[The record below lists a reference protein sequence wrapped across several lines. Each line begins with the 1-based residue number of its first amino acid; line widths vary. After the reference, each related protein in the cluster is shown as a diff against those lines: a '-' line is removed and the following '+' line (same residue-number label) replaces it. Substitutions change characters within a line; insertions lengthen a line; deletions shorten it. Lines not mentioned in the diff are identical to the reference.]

1 MTVSLDSPLSG
12 GAGEGRQRLQ
22 RAAARAVRPNPAF
35 QAEDAKWR
43 ATR

>member
-22 RAAARAVRPNPAF
+22 RAAARAVGFVGKMARNPLTAIGG
-35 QAEDAKWR
+35 
-43 ATR
+43 